1 MRTSQTRDEW
11 MNGNI
16 SRLCRVNYRS
26 NKKWW
31 DKQLKQLRVD
41 NKDSSKAKFEF
52 WIYVGR
58 FSDLYTRSFNDDL
71 HDLSVA
77 DPFDDPEL

>member
-1 MRTSQTRDEW
+1 
-11 MNGNI
+11 MN
-16 SRLCRVNYRS
+16 

-31 DKQLKQLRVD
+31 DKQPKQLRVH
-41 NKDSSKAKFEF
+41 NKASNEAKFEF

-58 FSDLYTRSFNDDL
+58 FSDHYTRSFKDDL

-77 DPFDDPEL
+77 DSFDDPEL